1 MVKLVEK
8 GRAGPG
14 RTRQKEETTVLREK
28 WIQERGITKRQTT
41 TGEAVGRLQADQQHR
56 QREVVGL
63 EGPLAEQDQA
73 GDLIDLTDLIDLID
87 LM

>member
-1 MVKLVEK
+1 MER

-14 RTRQKEETTVLREK
+14 RTQEGQKEETAGLRER
-28 WIQERGITKRQTT
+28 WNQEKQTKRQTT
-41 TGEAVGRLQADQQHR
+41 GEATGRLQADQQHR
-56 QREVVGL
+56 QQEMVGL

-73 GDLIDLTDLIDLID
+73 GDLIGLIDLTDLIELIE